1 MSKRNELKFKKMLK
15 KAEFVHADLEYHEEL
30 VYEAKA
36 DFNEAFLDRIN
47 NMSRREKKYW
57 TRNLHK
63 LNDERAKQL
72 LEEAEREKKKRAE
85 TEEGGQEEQRSL
97 VKNKETFV
105 DGQTGEEFY
114 LNPDEIEDNDDDD
127 DKSKVIKKL
136 YRKIASETH
145 PDKLIASGF
154 SQAQVERREGMFKK
168 AKEAYER
175 ENWYV
180 LYSIAIDL
188 GISPGDIDEKQISW
202 IEEDI
207 KLTMGRIS
215 RIGQLFVWVWYT
227 SSDEQKERVMDQY
240 FKQVY
245 KWEWEP

>member
-85 TEEGGQEEQRSL
+85 TEEAGQEEQRSL

-245 KWEWEP
+245 KWEWKP

>member
-36 DFNEAFLDRIN
+36 DFNEAFMNKIN
-47 NMSRREKKYW
+47 SMSKLTKRKWNRHL
-57 TRNLHK
+57 RK
-63 LNDERAKQL
+63 LNDEKAKQL
-72 LEEAEREKKKRAE
+72 LEEAKKENKKRLE
-85 TEEGGQEEQRSL
+85 TEDGVQEEQRSL
-97 VKNKETFV
+97 VKNKETFM

-127 DKSKVIKKL
+127 NKSKVIKKL

-154 SQAQVERREGMFKK
+154 SQAQVERKETIFKK

-175 ENWYV
+175 ENWYT

-188 GISPGDIDEKQISW
+188 GISPGDIDEKQINW

-227 SSDEQKERVMDQY
+227 SSDEQKERVMAKY

-245 KWEWEP
+245 NWP

>member
-1 MSKRNELKFKKMLK
+1 MSKRAELKFKKMLK

-36 DFNEAFLDRIN
+36 DFNEAFLDRIS
-47 NMSRREKKYW
+47 NMSRRERKYW
-57 TRNLHK
+57 VRHLRK

-72 LEEAEREKKKRAE
+72 LEEAEKEKKKRAE
-85 TEEGGQEEQRSL
+85 IEEGDQEEQRSL

-105 DGQTGEEFY
+105 DGQTGQEFY
-114 LNPDEIEDNDDDD
+114 LNPDEIEDNDGDD

-175 ENWYV
+175 ENWYT

-227 SSDEQKERVMDQY
+227 SSDEQKERVMNQY

-245 KWEWEP
+245 KWP

>member
-36 DFNEAFLDRIN
+36 DFNEAFMDKIN
-47 NMSRREKKYW
+47 SMSKLTKRKWNRHL
-57 TRNLHK
+57 RK
-63 LNDERAKQL
+63 LNDEKAKQL
-72 LEEAEREKKKRAE
+72 LEEAEKEKKKRAE
-85 TEEGGQEEQRSL
+85 IEEGGQEEQRSL

-175 ENWYV
+175 ENWYT

-245 KWEWEP
+245 KWP

>member
-30 VYEAKA
+30 VFEAKA
-36 DFNEAFLDRIN
+36 DFNEAFMDKINSMSKLMKRKWDRHL
-47 NMSRREKKYW
+47 K
-57 TRNLHK
+57 K
-63 LNDERAKQL
+63 LNDEKAKQL
-72 LEEAEREKKKRAE
+72 LEEAEKENKKRLEAE
-85 TEEGGQEEQRSL
+85 DGAQQEERSL
-97 VKNKETFV
+97 VKNKETFM

-114 LNPDEIEDNDDDD
+114 LNPDDIEDNDDDD
-127 DKSKVIKKL
+127 NKSKVIKKL

-154 SQAQVERREGMFKK
+154 SQAQVERKEAIFKK

-175 ENWYV
+175 ENWYT

-227 SSDEQKERVMDQY
+227 SSDEQKERVMAKY

-245 KWEWEP
+245 NWP

>member
-1 MSKRNELKFKKMLK
+1 MSKRTELKFKKMLK

-30 VYEAKA
+30 VFEAKA

-47 NMSRREKKYW
+47 NMSRREKKHW
-57 TRNLHK
+57 KRNLRK

-72 LEEAEREKKKRAE
+72 LEEAEKESKKRLEAE
-85 TEEGGQEEQRSL
+85 AEEQEEQRSL

-227 SSDEQKERVMDQY
+227 SSDERKERVMDQY

-245 KWEWEP
+245 KWP

>member
-1 MSKRNELKFKKMLK
+1 MSKRTELKFKKMLK

-47 NMSRREKKYW
+47 NMSRRERKYW
-57 TRNLHK
+57 LRHLHK
-63 LNDERAKQL
+63 LNDKKAKQL
-72 LEEAEREKKKRAE
+72 LEEAEKESKKRAE
-85 TEEGGQEEQRSL
+85 AEEENEQEERSL
-97 VKNKETFV
+97 VKNKEIFV

-114 LNPDEIEDNDDDD
+114 LNPDEIEDSDDDD

-175 ENWYV
+175 DNWYT

-202 IEEDI
+202 IEEDV

-245 KWEWEP
+245 KWDWKP

>member
-245 KWEWEP
+245 KWEWKP

>member
-1 MSKRNELKFKKMLK
+1 MSELKFKKMLK

-30 VYEAKA
+30 VFEAKA

-57 TRNLHK
+57 KRNLRK
-63 LNDERAKQL
+63 LNDEKAKQL
-72 LEEAEREKKKRAE
+72 LEEAEKESKKRLEAE
-85 TEEGGQEEQRSL
+85 AEEQEEQRSL
-97 VKNKETFV
+97 VKNKETFI

-114 LNPDEIEDNDDDD
+114 LNPDEIEDNNDDD

-175 ENWYV
+175 ENWYT

-188 GISPGDIDEKQISW
+188 GISPGDIDEKQINW

-245 KWEWEP
+245 KWEWKP

>member
-175 ENWYV
+175 ENWYT

-227 SSDEQKERVMDQY
+227 SSDEQKERVMAQY

-245 KWEWEP
+245 KWP